1 MTGLI
6 HFSPDAASNDVAAPP
21 ILWVEGQPA
30 GTVNNSSREMMAAL
44 ARWHSDTEGGLSATL
59 TAPGTVRAATAQVF
73 TPADFSESFSV
84 TIQLTGGEN
93 TGPAT
98 LNLDGTGDKPI
109 RRPGNIELGPGDLQ
123 SGVPYHLLWLP
134 NLLVYT
140 VVWPHIGRPGAI
152 GMFGAEG
159 SIPPGWVPCDGRSLS
174 RSAYASLFFFIGGT
188 YGLPDANTFRVP
200 DLRGRAPFG
209 TDGGTNRLTGAG
221 GLGGGLGNSG
231 GTETVALTE
240 AQLAS
245 HGHNGSTGSAGG
257 HDHGGATGQS
267 GQHSH
272 GGGTGQAGSH
282 THSGTTD
289 GGGGHSH
296 SGATDSAGAHAHG
309 VQYLR
314 GATYRTDGG
323 SGAVNALNAGDAA
336 ATNTTGIT
344 DSNGAHG
351 HSLTINAAP
360 NHQHSFTTG
369 QADAHTH
376 AISPDGQHAHGI
388 ASVGDHAHS
397 LSISASGGGQG
408 HPNMP
413 PGLVVAFAIKA

>member
-6 HFSPDAASNDVAAPP
+6 HFSQHAISNDVAAPP
-21 ILWVEGQPA
+21 ILWVEGQPP
-30 GTVNNSSREMMAAL
+30 GTVNNSAREMMAAL
-44 ARWHSDTEGGLSATL
+44 ARWHSDTEGGLAATI

-73 TPADFSESFSV
+73 TPADLSESFSV

-93 TGPAT
+93 SGPAT

-134 NLLVYT
+134 NLSVYT

-174 RSAYASLFFFIGGT
+174 RTAHAALFFFLGGT
-188 YGLPDANTFRVP
+188 HGLPDANTFRVP
-200 DLRGRAPFG
+200 DMRGRAPFG

-221 GLGGGLGNSG
+221 GLGGGLGNAG
-231 GTETVALTE
+231 GFETVALSE
-240 AQLAS
+240 EQLAS
-245 HGHNGSTGSAGG
+245 HRHTGSTSGAGA
-257 HDHGGATGQS
+257 HDHGGSTGGA

-272 GGGTGQAGSH
+272 GGATGGAGDH
-282 THSGTTD
+282 AHSGTTN

-296 SGATDSAGAHAHG
+296 SGSTDGAGFHSHG
-309 VQYLR
+309 VGYVRQ
-314 GATYRTDGG
+314 TNYRTDGA
-323 SGAVNALNAGDAA
+323 SGGINALNAGEGG
-336 ATNTTGIT
+336 TNTTGIT
-344 DSNGAHG
+344 DGNGAHSHG
-351 HSLTINAAP
+351 LNINGAP
-360 NHQHSFTTG
+360 DHTHGFNTNTTG
-369 QADAHTH
+369 SHAHT
-376 AISPDGQHAHGI
+376 ISEDGQHAHSI
-388 ASVGDHAHS
+388 AGVGEHTHA
-397 LSISASGGGQG
+397 LTLNAAGGGQG